1 MLIVV
6 NFDDRPLTFQTEL
19 QIDGKPRNYR
29 DYYCTSWTVDDQ
41 LLREQIVPRVRLYSD
56 GSFSLYI
63 VGTGILTDGVAVK
76 VFVEQ

>member
-6 NFDDRPLTFQTEL
+6 NFVDRPLTFQTEM
-19 QIDGKPRNYR
+19 QIGGKPQSYL
-29 DYYCTSWTVDDQ
+29 DYYGACWTVDDQ
-41 LLREQIVPRVRLYSD
+41 ILHEQIVPHIRLYSD